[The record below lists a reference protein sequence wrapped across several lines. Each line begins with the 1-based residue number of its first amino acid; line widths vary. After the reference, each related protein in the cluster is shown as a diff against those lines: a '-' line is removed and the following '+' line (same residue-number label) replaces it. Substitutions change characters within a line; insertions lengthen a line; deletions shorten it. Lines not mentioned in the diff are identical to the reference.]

1 MVLDK
6 DNDGCI
12 TRQELMD
19 GYKLIYGDAAE
30 DQVDAIFAKVDA
42 DGNGSIEYRE
52 WVIAT
57 INKQKL
63 LTPERL

>member
-1 MVLDK
+1 M
-6 DNDGCI
+6 
-12 TRQELMD
+12 E

-42 DGNGSIEYRE
+42 DGSGTIEYRE

-63 LTPERL
+63 LTPERLK